1 MKQKILYMLMM
12 ITVLLGGNGEAW
24 GQSEVPGYIRTTV
37 NVDYT
42 PSSDEMK
49 NISGDKKNN
58 GILTLSNNYTIDNNN
73 INTTITIGDK
83 VKEYASSRVQ
93 LFVGDKGR
101 ENYIR
106 WNVPTGYYLLFNS
119 LTAVMSTSVKNN
131 VTLTQYNSLGNKI
144 DENTFSIAFYSG
156 IWPNKEKTTISI
168 NNLSLTNNDY
178 IKITIVDGQI
188 YYYIYSFNFK
198 YSISKYSLI
207 TTALDE
213 ATDYA
218 DIKSSSID
226 ESIRDYLTTAIS
238 NAITFK
244 DACAFPNSYWN
255 GSPVGNTPADVTT
268 TAEKLNAITNYLI
281 ARTNANKYEQ
291 SKVPNVVYN
300 RLHSYDQY
308 NPNEFDTGT
317 INTATEDIKA
327 AINVANATTDAYQ
340 KALSTI
346 ASAENSSAMT
356 NDPTTLAADITKAKT
371 QLEEASDVNGINA
384 ALANIKQFDT
394 ITFNQQNEIQEGS
407 TLTASTKSG
416 KAITYTS
423 SDNAIL
429 DGTTL
434 KALKAGKVTITA
446 STSTGNGYYGYTTT
460 KEFTVTPKPMELEPT
475 TGNLPVAEVEY
486 PTITLKRTLSGICT
500 LTLPF
505 TTSIGEIAPG
515 QAEAWAAQLAL
526 VTYNQ
531 ADEYTLYFC
540 KTDGTINANQ
550 PYVINL
556 PNAVTDK
563 QWTNITPTESPD
575 PGNMTCN
582 VVGYNKEIVKWT
594 MQGNYTPNTDMNG
607 KYGIAGGRFRLG
619 TEGSTI
625 NAYTAYFFNS
635 LGREKVRA
643 RVAVMD
649 EAGNTTYI
657 GELKDGLLQTEESIY
672 GLDGTRLPEMR
683 KGINIVRQKD
693 GSVRK
698 IVK

>member
-1 MKQKILYMLMM
+1 MKQKILYIVLM
-12 ITVLLGGNGEAW
+12 IIALVGGKGEVW
-24 GQSEVPGYIRTTV
+24 GQDKVPGYNEASIVEQTTEKMKCGNQWDKV
-37 NVDYT
+37 SDNHFKKTSSSNNITFYLSSEKDLVRVSNMFDTGADY
-42 PSSDEMK
+42 
-49 NISGDKKNN
+49 
-58 GILTLSNNYTIDNNN
+58 ILATLSWQTSESYYFVNITQLELYAYHNLFWNSPSHSINGASVKTKYGAGDGNAAISYCNLFNN
-73 INTTITIGDK
+73 DK
-83 VKEYASSRVQ
+83 VVIQ
-93 LFVGDKGR
+93 
-101 ENYIR
+101 
-106 WNVPTGYYLLFNS
+106 TG
-119 LTAVMSTSVKNN
+119 
-131 VTLTQYNSLGNKI
+131 
-144 DENTFSIAFYSG
+144 
-156 IWPNKEKTTISI
+156 
-168 NNLSLTNNDY
+168 NNDSY
-178 IKITIVDGQI
+178 ITYISATYKI
-188 YYYIYSFNFK
+188 YYYTLDISSLET
-198 YSISKYSLI
+198 SISNANTASNNTI
-207 TTALDE
+207 TD
-213 ATDYA
+213 ATMKEWLN
-218 DIKSSSID
+218 I
-226 ESIRDYLTTAIS
+226 AIS
-238 NAITFK
+238 NAKTFK
-244 DACAFPNSYWN
+244 EACAFPNSYWN
-255 GSPVGNTPADVTT
+255 GSSVGKTPAEVTT

-281 ARTNANKYEQ
+281 ARTNANKFEQ